1 MISVQI
7 PQAPIAVTGW
17 EEPTDPDLKW
27 ISLGNYQFCALLE
40 ALRVGGYQVKQLQES
55 DAQSLIDD
63 ANTNIAAMVAAID
76 SMYVPG
82 K

>member
-7 PQAPIAVTGW
+7 PQAPITVTGW
-17 EEPTDPDLKW
+17 AEPTDSDLRW
-27 ISLGNYQFCALLE
+27 ISLGNYMFCALLE
-40 ALRVGGYQVKQLQES
+40 ALRIGGYQIKQLQES
-55 DAQSLIDD
+55 DAQTLIDD

-76 SMYVPG
+76 SMYVVG